1 MPFETKLTNLGFNFS
16 IIFIKLVTNLNF
28 LISNT
33 QVLPNSTLLFKL
45 AFPREFYC
53 HALPLGMLDLLLS
66 SAMETLTEG
75 DMRKCISLSND
86 RT

>member
-1 MPFETKLTNLGFNFS
+1 MPFETKLTNLGFNFC

-33 QVLPNSTLLFKL
+33 QVLPNSTLLFKR

-53 HALPLGMLDLLLS
+53 HAFPLGMLDLLLS

>member
-33 QVLPNSTLLFKL
+33 QVLPNSTLLFKR